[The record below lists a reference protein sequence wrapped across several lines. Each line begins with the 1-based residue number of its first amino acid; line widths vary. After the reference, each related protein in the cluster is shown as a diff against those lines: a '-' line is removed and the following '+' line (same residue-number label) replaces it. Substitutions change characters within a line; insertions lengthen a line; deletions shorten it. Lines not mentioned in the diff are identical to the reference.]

1 MRKRK
6 KKISIVYILIILLF
20 ILLFRLV
27 EDVGDDTAVPGRFTV
42 VKVIDGDTFEITGG
56 DRVRILSVDTPE
68 KDELYYD
75 EAKSF
80 VNDLLLGKVVNLEYG
95 SYRRD
100 RYGRL
105 LAYVYLDSVF
115 VNKAI
120 LDNGLGYLYLFK
132 DNAKNRRT
140 SELLHSQIEAITNKD
155 GIWSLEKIEEDYYLS
170 SPGSY
175 RLHRP
180 GCNSLKLSEE
190 NYIRYSSRLDGYIE
204 GLSPCRNCRP

>member
-1 MRKRK
+1 MKRRK
-6 KKISIVYILIILLF
+6 KKISIVYILIILLI

-27 EDVGDDTAVPGRFTV
+27 EDVGDDTVVPERFTV
-42 VKVIDGDTFEITGG
+42 INVIDGDTFEIVGG
-56 DRVRILSVDTPE
+56 DKVRILSVDTPE

-80 VNDLLLGKVVNLEYG
+80 TNNLILGQVVDLEYG

-105 LAYVYLDSVF
+105 LAYVYLDSIF

-140 SELLHSQIEAITNKD
+140 SELLQSQIHAMAEKN

-170 SPGSY
+170 SPGSF

-180 GCNSLKLSEE
+180 GCNSLKLSEDK
-190 NYIRYSSRLDGYIE
+190 YIRYKTRTDGFME
-204 GLSPCRNCRP
+204 GLSPCRNCKP